1 MFIFHFL
8 FFSFYL
14 VICEED
20 LKTNSFPELKFPKSI
35 TLING
40 YIVVLTS
47 SGIYSFYPNLDNK
60 VHSYE
65 FQSDEILDNIQD
77 SITNAYFAQFDD
89 IDDQLKYVLCAFNQL
104 IYVISEEGEVLFKY
118 NIGGDINNEN
128 HPLTLTAYYS
138 TDYILYFLIGYNKRE
153 DYETFLYFCS
163 LNLANE
169 ISLKRI
175 ETTYY
180 IYSENLSC
188 NTMKTSNK
196 EIVCFSGIFETNFYI
211 FAFKFNPTLRTI
223 KFKQTD
229 FEIYE
234 ENYINYIY
242 SSTNNDK
249 TKALVCY
256 ITISALG
263 KCLFYDIEY
272 NQLSTILF
280 EFDYCREDLYGIS
293 SYFFKESSEF
303 IFSCID
309 KDNNFFFKKINENFD
324 NIETVYNY
332 KTFSGCQKLNVFSI
346 AYIPNSKAYSL
357 IINSKCDS
365 DQDYINVFKLG
376 VSKEGDDE
384 EIKDTEEIMTSTIS
398 ESLYYTHGETDRL
411 NQSEIISENTI
422 SESTDKSEIKPIES
436 SNFKTDTSLVTI
448 ITSTFGEPSND
459 IPEETEKLTQSDI
472 ISKNTVFKGTDT
484 IKIEPNQITEL
495 TNLNT
500 DISDII
506 IQKEIN
512 SSELLIKVSE
522 DKDSL
527 DIIDYPTDSS
537 CKEIG
542 TIEKE
547 GKCICDESKGYYSV
561 NSKLAE
567 SKCYQKNEMPKNL
580 YYNNL
585 TKSYEL
591 CYKTCGTCD
600 KGGSYSENNCQ
611 SCAINYIREPENRT
625 SNCVESC
632 QYLYYYDSLNQY
644 SCTDDEQCP
653 DEASLIIR
661 PKNECINVCKNDNIN
676 RYQFN
681 GECLSSCPDGT
692 ESNIYGICQIKDIDA
707 CTSSDY
713 ELDLHNNI
721 NQDNVK
727 LAAKNYANEFYYTLN
742 HISKFSGLSYNMIL
756 YKNSSC
762 VNELKLNITKI
773 EFSSCIEQLK
783 ADNNI
788 DKSKDLIVAV
798 VDIKTNDNPITSFGF
813 FDPESGEKLD
823 ASKSCSDKNVVMYE
837 NILNILNNPFAIQ
850 LLDEQK
856 INIFDLDNDFYNNIC
871 FHFDSPNG
879 KDITLQDRI
888 KTFYPNINLCDE
900 GCISKGVN
908 MSNMEAKCECTFH
921 DLLNADIFSNNLFGN
936 NLLIKETLEDIRN
949 VINNMNIEILTC
961 FKDVFDFKY
970 FKKNIGG
977 FIIISLFF
985 SETICVVYF
994 ILVENIKTVR
1004 NMYSL
1009 TEKYIQ
1015 MKKENKSRNKIKDSN
1030 SNPPKKSKIKHKP
1043 SIISTNVNY
1052 KEKEKEKEKET
1063 NMHLSIQKLKQSIK
1077 TEFNS
1082 KRDLIKF
1089 PVENSINTSK
1099 KSLSKFKFKKNNL
1112 KLSKKKFEITEN
1124 NKINSKETNNNKIN
1138 FNYILELSEESQDY
1152 DIVIEEDKR
1161 TFCEYYVDK
1170 IKDNQKFIK
1179 SFCIKEITK
1188 PRAIKILVFIL
1199 TLDLYFF
1206 INGLFYSDSYVSE
1219 VYNSKEKETV
1229 FSFVPRSIDRFF
1241 YCAFAGNV
1249 IDFVIEFFLVEEIT
1263 IKKILLKERNEN
1275 SNINIRIEMMKMS
1288 KSIIKKINI
1297 LILINFII
1305 VIFTWYYISCLN
1317 NVYPHMK
1324 YEWLISSIIIIAIC
1338 QILPFIFSFLET
1350 CVRFLSFK
1358 MKSEKVFKL
1367 SLLFP

>member
-1 MFIFHFL
+1 MGNMFFFHFL

-14 VICEED
+14 VICQEHT
-20 LKTNSFPELKFPKSI
+20 KTNSFPELKFPKSI

-47 SGIYSFYPNLDNK
+47 SGIYSFYPNLDYK

-65 FQSDEILDNIQD
+65 FKSDEIPENIQD
-77 SITNAYFAQFDD
+77 SITNADFTQFDD
-89 IDDQLKYVLCAFNQL
+89 INYDHKYALCVFNKFIYVL
-104 IYVISEEGEVLFKY
+104 SEEGNVLFNQ
-118 NIGGDINNEN
+118 NIGDDINNVN
-128 HPLTLTAYYS
+128 YPLSLTAYEYTGS
-138 TDYILYFLIGYNKRE
+138 QLYFLIGYNVKY
-153 DYETFLYFCS
+153 DYQTFLYYFS
-163 LNLANE
+163 INLSTNTATLTKLVDYHEN
-169 ISLKRI
+169 
-175 ETTYY
+175 Y
-180 IYSENLSC
+180 IYSENISC
-188 NTMKTSNK
+188 NKMKLSYDNT
-196 EIVCFSGIFETNFYI
+196 IVCFSGFFNSLYYLSAFRFNLYKAKINFEQTAFENPEDFYI
-211 FAFKFNPTLRTI
+211 K
-223 KFKQTD
+223 
-229 FEIYE
+229 YV
-234 ENYINYIY
+234 Y
-242 SSTNNDK
+242 SSTNSDK

-256 ITISALG
+256 ITDDQLG
-263 KCLFYDIEY
+263 KCLYYDVKKNI
-272 NQLSTILF
+272 LSNPLF
-280 EFDYCREDLYGIS
+280 EFNYCKNNVSRIN
-293 SYFFKESSEF
+293 SYFFEKSNEF
-303 IFSCID
+303 IFSYID
-309 KDNNFFFKKINENFD
+309 KDSNFFLNKISENFD
-324 NIETVYNY
+324 NFDLVYNSS
-332 KTFSGCQKLNVFSI
+332 KFSGCKNLSTFSI
-346 AYIPNSKAYSL
+346 VYIPNSKAYFL
-357 IINSKCDS
+357 MINSKCDS
-365 DQDYINVFKLG
+365 DQDFINVFMLG
-376 VSKEGDDE
+376 FTKEE
-384 EIKDTEEIMTSTIS
+384 ENDMIKDTQTIMISTGETDILTKSKTNFEIIISDSTEKSEIKTS
-398 ESLYYTHGETDRL
+398 ESLNFKSDISYYNIISSNIAESSNYIPGESEKLT
-411 NQSEIISENTI
+411 QSEIISQNTF
-422 SESTDKSEIKPIES
+422 SEIS
-436 SNFKTDTSLVTI
+436 DT
-448 ITSTFGEPSND
+448 N
-459 IPEETEKLTQSDI
+459 
-472 ISKNTVFKGTDT
+472 
-484 IKIEPNQITEL
+484 KIEPNKYTEWTSL
-495 TNLNT
+495 KTN
-500 DISDII
+500 ISDIVD
-506 IQKEIN
+506 KNEIT
-512 SSELLIKVSE
+512 SSELVKIISE
-522 DKDSL
+522 NKDSL
-527 DIIDYPTDSS
+527 DTIDFPTDSP

-547 GKCICDESKGYYSV
+547 GECICDESKGYYSI

-567 SKCYQKNEMPKNL
+567 RKCYQKNEIAKNL
-580 YYNNL
+580 YYNNI

-600 KGGSYSENNCQ
+600 KGGSSYENNCQ
-611 SCAINYIREPENRT
+611 SCATNYIREPENRT

-632 QYLYYYDSLNQY
+632 KYLYYYDSLNQY

-661 PKNECINVCKNDNIN
+661 PKNECINVCENDNNN

-681 GECLSSCPDGT
+681 GECLSSCPEGT
-692 ESNIYGICQIKDIDA
+692 ESNIYGICQIKDINT

-742 HISKFSGLSYNMIL
+742 HISKFSGVSYNMIL

-773 EFSSCIEQLK
+773 EFNSCIEQLK
-783 ADNNI
+783 SDNNI
-788 DKSKDLIVAV
+788 DKDKDLIVAV

-813 FDPESGEKLD
+813 FDPDSGEKLD

-837 NILNILNNPFAIQ
+837 NILNILNNPFAIK

-856 INIFDLDNDFYNNIC
+856 INIFDLENDFYNDIC

-921 DLLNADIFSNNLFGN
+921 DLLNADFFSNNLFGD
-936 NLLIKETLEDIRN
+936 NLLVKETLEDIKN

-961 FKDVFDFKY
+961 FTDVFDFKY

-985 SETICVVYF
+985 SETICVGYF
-994 ILVENIKTVR
+994 FFVENIKTVR
-1004 NMYSL
+1004 YLYTL

-1015 MKKENKSRNKIKDSN
+1015 MKKENKSRNKTKDSN
-1030 SNPPKKSKIKHKP
+1030 TNPPKKSKIKHKP
-1043 SIISTNVNY
+1043 SIISINKND
-1052 KEKEKEKEKET
+1052 KEKEKEM
-1063 NMHLSIQKLKQSIK
+1063 NMHFSIQKLKQSIK

-1089 PVENSINTSK
+1089 PIENSINSSN
-1099 KSLSKFKFKKNNL
+1099 KSLSKFKLKNNL
-1112 KLSKKKFEITEN
+1112 KLSNKKLEITDN
-1124 NKINSKETNNNKIN
+1124 NKYSKATNNNKID
-1138 FNYILELSEESQDY
+1138 FNYILQLSEESQDY
-1152 DIVIEEDKR
+1152 DIIIEEDKR

-1179 SFCIKEITK
+1179 SFFIKEITK
-1188 PRAIKILVFIL
+1188 PRTIKILVFIL

-1219 VYNSKEKETV
+1219 VYNSKEEETI

-1249 IDFVIEFFLVEEIT
+1249 IDYVIEFFLVEEIT
-1263 IKKILLKERNEN
+1263 IKKILLKERNDN
-1275 SNINIRIEMMKMS
+1275 STINLRSEMMKMT
-1288 KSIIKKINI
+1288 KKIIKMINI
-1297 LILINFII
+1297 LIVINFII

-1338 QILPFIFSFLET
+1338 QILPFIFGFLET
-1350 CVRFLSFK
+1350 CVRFLSIK

>member
-1 MFIFHFL
+1 MEKMFFFHFL

-14 VICEED
+14 VICQED
-20 LKTNSFPELKFPKSI
+20 IKITELKFPKSI

-47 SGIYSFYPNLDNK
+47 SGIFSFYPNLDNK
-60 VHSYE
+60 VNSHV
-65 FQSDEILDNIQD
+65 FQSDEIPENIQD
-77 SITNAYFAQFDD
+77 SITNADFTQFDD
-89 IDDQLKYVLCAFNQL
+89 IEEGQKYVLCAFNQF
-104 IYVISEEGEVLFKY
+104 IYVLSEEGEYIFKQK
-118 NIGGDINNEN
+118 IGEGINSANY
-128 HPLTLTAYYS
+128 PITLTAFKYIDPQLFFLVGYNNIKDNYAVFLYYS
-138 TDYILYFLIGYNKRE
+138 SIDLSSEKIIMNKLTPNYCYIM
-153 DYETFLYFCS
+153 
-163 LNLANE
+163 
-169 ISLKRI
+169 
-175 ETTYY
+175 
-180 IYSENLSC
+180 SENISC
-188 NTMKTSNK
+188 NTMKSNK
-196 EIVCFSGIFETNFYI
+196 GKLIACFGGYI
-211 FAFKFNPTLRTI
+211 FPTLVI
-223 KFKQTD
+223 SAFQFHSNSYQIDCEEGD
-229 FEIYE
+229 FDHPV
-234 ENYINYIY
+234 ENGVKYVY
-242 SSTNNDK
+242 STTNSDK

-256 ITISALG
+256 KDSSQFGECLYYTAETNQFSDIS
-263 KCLFYDIEY
+263 
-272 NQLSTILF
+272 F
-280 EFDYCREDLYGIS
+280 EFNYCGNNSYRIN
-293 SYFFKESSEF
+293 SYFFKEPNEF

-309 KDNNFFFKKINENFD
+309 DDNNFFFNNISANFD
-324 NIETVYNY
+324 KNEEVY
-332 KTFSGCQKLNVFSI
+332 KLKKFSGCENLSLFSI
-346 AYIPNSKAYSL
+346 VYISNSNAYYL
-357 IINSKCDS
+357 MVNSKCNS
-365 DQDYINVFKLG
+365 DQDFINIFMLT
-376 VSKEGDDE
+376 SRKEGDDE
-384 EIKDTEEIMTSTIS
+384 NIKDTRTIITSTIS
-398 ESLYYTHGETDRL
+398 ESLYYIPGET
-411 NQSEIISENTI
+411 NKSTQSEIISENII
-422 SESTDKSEIKPIES
+422 SELTDKSEMQSTES
-436 SNFKTDTSLVTI
+436 SSFKTDISYVTKITSLV
-448 ITSTFGEPSND
+448 GEPSNY
-459 IPEETEKLTQSDI
+459 IPGETEELTQSEI
-472 ISKNTVFKGTDT
+472 ISKNTDSEGNDS
-484 IKIEPNQITEL
+484 IKMESNDW
-495 TNLNT
+495 TNINN
-500 DISDII
+500 DISNII
-506 IQKEIN
+506 SQKEIN
-512 SSELLIKVSE
+512 SSELVIKASE

-527 DIIDYPTDSS
+527 DIINYPTDLP

-542 TIEKE
+542 AIEKE
-547 GKCICDESKGYYSV
+547 GECICDESKGYYSV
-561 NSKLAE
+561 NSNLAE
-567 SKCYQKNEMPKNL
+567 NKCYQKNEIPKNL
-580 YYNNL
+580 YYNNI

-600 KGGSYSENNCQ
+600 KGGSSSENNCQ
-611 SCAINYIREPENRT
+611 SCAFNYIREPENRT

-632 QYLYYYDSLNQY
+632 KYLYYYDSLNQY

-661 PKNECINVCKNDNIN
+661 PKNECINVCENDNIN

-1052 KEKEKEKEKET
+1052 KEKEKEKET

-1124 NKINSKETNNNKIN
+1124 NKINSQATNVNKIN

-1179 SFCIKEITK
+1179 SFFIKEITK